1 MDMPRKMKLGTKLSL
16 GFGLLL
22 FITFLLGLVAI
33 LSMERIKSE
42 SRLLADEHIPDWDL
56 ADEIQKLQFLTG
68 YHLTAFS
75 FNYSDAW
82 LRDGRAALAELSAR
96 LERGVQDASETN
108 RHTSL
113 LPVLQDMQGEV
124 QRYRESVDRAE
135 QNVKRVLAAHKQIET
150 QGNLFEEA
158 IVAYRQTQYE
168 AMSQQI
174 QARDTPEE
182 LEIRQDRIRAATRI
196 LDLSHQILI
205 GTWSAIAARD
215 DAAIESAAENAERL
229 LAWIDELIGVTRQ
242 PVNLERLAI
251 VRRAVLDYRASVD
264 ELLGAE
270 REGAATR
277 AERIKIYETV
287 LAHANDFIQ
296 ETKQATLTGAGVTL
310 EGIAFARRVLIG
322 GLLIALLA
330 GIGVALLI
338 TRGTLRQLGGE
349 PALAVSIVQ
358 RVATGDFSLDIPLRP
373 GDSDSLLAAFS
384 VMLSGLRTLMHRIAA
399 ASSQVAAAAEQLS
412 ATTEETRAQVR
423 RQQSETDQVAT
434 AMNEMTAT
442 VEEVARHAASAA
454 SAARETDRAANA
466 GGQVVGETIEA
477 IDVLAQDIEY
487 AGQVIARLSEDS
499 QEIGA
504 VLDVI
509 RGVAEQTNLLALN
522 AAIEAARAGEQ
533 GRGFAV
539 VAAEVRTLASRTQAS
554 IQDIHEKIERVQGG
568 SASAVQAMEKGREK
582 AGRGV
587 EKARLTSDSLRAI
600 TRSVTAINDM
610 NTQIASAAE
619 EQSAVAEEI
628 NRNLQAIAEV
638 VGQTADGSNQIAA
651 ASEELARLAAVL
663 RENVGQFRL

>member
-1 MDMPRKMKLGTKLSL
+1 MKLGTKLSL

-42 SRLLADEHIPDWDL
+42 SRLLADEHIPGWDL
-56 ADEIQKLQFLTG
+56 ADEIQKLQFLAG

-96 LERGVQDASETN
+96 LERGVQDASETD

-135 QNVKRVLAAHKQIET
+135 QNVKRVLAARQQIET

-196 LDLSHQILI
+196 LDLSHQTLI

-270 REGAATR
+270 QEGAATR
-277 AERIKIYETV
+277 VERIKLYEAV

-296 ETKQATLTGAGVTL
+296 ETKQSALTGASVTL
-310 EGIAFARRVLIG
+310 EGIALAKRILIG

-358 RVATGDFSLDIPLRP
+358 RVATGDLSLDIPLRP

-384 VMLSGLRTLMHRIAA
+384 VMLSGLRSLMHRIAA

-587 EKARLTSDSLRAI
+587 EKARLTGDSLRAI

>member
-1 MDMPRKMKLGTKLSL
+1 MKLGTKLSL